1 MYNQSHR
8 IYYTQQTLVR
18 LSFYIFS
25 DDTVLMKPTYYRTN
39 LTTMGLLSLVVS
51 ASVLITGCNTTGKKN
66 STSVKALSAPSLVYL
81 SGSNTAQHDFSEWMA
96 IAKTNYDSKKYA
108 RALRAA
114 NNAIAIDNQSLEA
127 RDIAMLSTIKI
138 TESNISAYHNDT
150 LMSSDDKD
158 RVKDRLTNITTLVQA
173 SN

>member
-1 MYNQSHR
+1 
-8 IYYTQQTLVR
+8 
-18 LSFYIFS
+18 
-25 DDTVLMKPTYYRTN
+25 
-39 LTTMGLLSLVVS
+39 
-51 ASVLITGCNTTGKKN
+51 
-66 STSVKALSAPSLVYL
+66 
-81 SGSNTAQHDFSEWMA
+81 MA